1 MLSFLVRRL
10 LALPLI
16 LLAVTL
22 LIVVVMQLIP
32 VEQRAAAYTSNLQQ
46 LGRLQEII
54 KTNHLD
60 GNVLEQYWTWLRGA
74 LGGNL
79 GYSRTSGQPVL
90 QTLLARFPATLELTL
105 YTLVPLIGLSVW
117 LGSQAAVHRGR
128 LPDAVIRVITVVGY
142 STPSF
147 VLGVW
152 LLVIF
157 YGALDLLPGTGNL
170 GNDSAVQLMT
180 GGVRH
185 VTGLVTLDALLSG
198 RLDVFWDAIVHL
210 VLPVF
215 TLLVVSSA
223 TLIKGTRASMVEA
236 LNSDYIRTARAKGI
250 SERVILRKHAR
261 RNALLTVVTLAGLSI
276 SSLLQG
282 AVIAETLYG
291 YPGVGAWAAQA
302 AALGDLPGV
311 LGFALM
317 AATIVVFINLITDVL
332 YTLIDPRVR
341 YA

>member
-1 MLSFLVRRL
+1 MLTFVLRRL

-22 LIVVVMQLIP
+22 LIVLVMQLIP
-32 VEQRAAAYTSNLQQ
+32 PEQRAAAYATDLAQ
-46 LGRLQEII
+46 LSRIPEII

-60 GNVLEQYWTWLRGA
+60 GNVFEQYWTWLRQA

-90 QTLLARFPATLELTL
+90 DTLLARFPATLELAL
-105 YTLVPLIGLSVW
+105 YTLVPLVGLGVW
-117 LGSQAAVHRGR
+117 LGGLAAVRRNKLADG
-128 LPDAVIRVITVVGY
+128 VIRLMAILGY
-142 STPSF
+142 SIPSF

-157 YGALDLLPGTGNL
+157 YGGLNLLPGTGNL
-170 GNDSAVQLMT
+170 GNDSAIRLMT
-180 GGVRH
+180 GEVRH

-198 RLDVFWDAIVHL
+198 RLDVFWDAAVHL
-210 VLPVF
+210 ILPVF

-223 TLIKGTRASMVEA
+223 ALIKGTRVSMIDA
-236 LNSDYIRTARAKGI
+236 LSSDYIRTARAKGLG
-250 SERVILRKHAR
+250 ERAVIRKHAR
-261 RNALLTVVTLAGLSI
+261 RNALLTVVTLAALSV
-276 SSLLQG
+276 SGLLQG

-291 YPGVGAWAAQA
+291 YPGVGSWAAQA

-311 LGFALM
+311 LGFALLT
-317 AATIVVFINLITDVL
+317 ATIVVVVNLLADL
-332 YTLIDPRVR
+332 AYTLVDPRVR

>member
-1 MLSFLVRRL
+1 M
-10 LALPLI
+10 LALPFI

-22 LIVVVMQLIP
+22 LIVLVMQLIP
-32 VEQRAAAYTSNLQQ
+32 PEQRAAAYTSNLQQ
-46 LGRLQEII
+46 LSNIQQII
-54 KTNHLD
+54 ETHHLD
-60 GNVLEQYWTWLRGA
+60 SNVFDQYWQWLSQA
-74 LGGNL
+74 LRGNL
-79 GYSRTSGQPVL
+79 GFSRTSGQPVL
-90 QTLLARFPATLELTL
+90 ETLRARFPATLELTL

-117 LGSQAAVHRGR
+117 LGSQAAVHRNR
-128 LPDAVIRVITVVGY
+128 LTDTVVRVVAVVSY

-157 YGALDLLPGTGNL
+157 YGALNILPGTGNL
-170 GNDSAVQLMT
+170 SNDSAIRLLT
-180 GGVRH
+180 GEVTP

-198 RLDVFWDAIVHL
+198 RLDVFWDALVHL
-210 VLPVF
+210 VLPVL

-223 TLIKGTRASMVEA
+223 GLIKGTRASMVEA
-236 LNSDYIRTARAKGI
+236 LSSDYVRTARAKGI
-250 SERVILRKHAR
+250 TEGVVVRKHAR
-261 RNALLTVVTLAGLSI
+261 RNALLTVVTLAGLSV
-276 SSLLQG
+276 STLLQG

-311 LGFALM
+311 LGFALL
-317 AATIVVFINLITDVL
+317 AATIVVLVNLATDLL

-341 YA
+341 YT